1 MSERIASAVFD
12 SREEAERAL
21 SELRSA
27 GVRENSISIIGQ
39 REGREDGD
47 DLIEGEDHEAKEDV
61 VSGAAMGAGAGALLG
76 VAALAIPGVGPLAA
90 AGAIASSA
98 IPTAAVIGGGAGMA
112 TGSVIGLMKD
122 HGIDDEDATYYDER
136 LRSGGYLLTVRDDNG
151 VPNDTIRD
159 ILYRHGGHSA
169 GRARTTA
176 M

>member
-1 MSERIASAVFD
+1 MSERFASAVFD

-27 GVRENSISIIGQ
+27 GVRQDSISILGQ
-39 REGREDGD
+39 SEGRGD
-47 DLIEGEDHEAKEDV
+47 NDDRIEGTNEEAKEDV
-61 VSGAAMGAGAGALLG
+61 VSGAAIGAGAGALLG
-76 VAALAIPGVGPLAA
+76 IAALAIPGVGPLVA

-112 TGSVIGLMKD
+112 TGSVIGLLKD
-122 HGIDDEDATYYDER
+122 HGVDEEDASYYDEH
-136 LRSGGYLLTVRDDNG
+136 LRSGGYLLTVSDDNG
-151 VPNDTIRD
+151 VPNETVSD

-169 GRARTTA
+169 RRARTAA